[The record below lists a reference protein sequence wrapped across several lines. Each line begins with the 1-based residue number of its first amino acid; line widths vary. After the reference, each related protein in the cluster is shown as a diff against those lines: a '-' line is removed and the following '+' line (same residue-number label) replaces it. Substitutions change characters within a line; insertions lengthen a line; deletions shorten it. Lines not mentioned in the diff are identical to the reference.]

1 MDLSKST
8 TKTVPGGT
16 FSCSLNTQTHTHSQ
30 TEALIIY
37 LRTYLCTHILS
48 AVRTSVSLLILF
60 CFFFSFVLV
69 RKQKEVSMTSLCVQ
83 TIMDY
88 TKTAVPTSL
97 RRESGALAPTA
108 CRRYVFFFIFFFF
121 YESVNIAAP
130 ATLTITTMTSP
141 PVSTIEQQQ
150 QQILSA
156 NLWHSE
162 TQSQC
167 VQLTH
172 QTHTYMKHAQSV
184 WLPSRGIKTK

>member
-1 MDLSKST
+1 
-8 TKTVPGGT
+8 
-16 FSCSLNTQTHTHSQ
+16 
-30 TEALIIY
+30 
-37 LRTYLCTHILS
+37 
-48 AVRTSVSLLILF
+48 
-60 CFFFSFVLV
+60 
-69 RKQKEVSMTSLCVQ
+69 MTSLCVQ

-108 CRRYVFFFIFFFF
+108 CRRYVFFFILFFF
-121 YESVNIAAP
+121 YESVIIAAP

-141 PVSTIEQQQ
+141 PESTIEQQQ

-172 QTHTYMKHAQSV
+172 QTHTYMEHAQSV